1 MESISTPPHIDYL
14 KDFNHYT
21 TEFGDDFKASLNQF
35 QHDLML
41 HWREKKKQKIG
52 VSIQTKPMQQDK
64 SSCTRYEAVNQF
76 CQNLLNYKGKNGDEP
91 DFFKKG
97 CDKLDYDLKNEMGR
111 LQVSG
116 IGCRCHKGISNI
128 LCKFIDNKDAR
139 SWFIFYGQFILVNTP
154 SGKELLKK
162 YGEIIVD
169 IKKDIGRDTLA
180 VHEIVTSEAI
190 LYSQFV
196 QENPFTTITEV
207 SKQKEIKKVKNEQQV
222 QIGTLTKDLSE
233 VTIIDFFAFKNYV
246 EINFGS
252 FLDAWHT
259 KDSSK
264 SITKFIS
271 TTQDDKSERLLVI
284 ESIRNK
290 VQESLDSGNAFDSDA
305 KIRMTEVIE
314 QLDKATSLVDS
325 HYNNNGVVN
334 KAIRE
339 LTDWLDKTHRE
350 TDLAIRKNI
359 SELETK
365 LTYLESAK

>member
-97 CDKLDYDLKNEMGR
+97 CDKLDYDLKNEMER

-128 LCKFIDNKDAR
+128 LCKFIDNKDTR

-154 SGKELLKK
+154 SGKDLLKK
-162 YGEIIVD
+162 WGEVIVD

-180 VHEIVTSEAI
+180 VHEIVTSDAI
-190 LYSQFV
+190 LYSSFV
-196 QENPFTTITEV
+196 QENPFTTIVEV
-207 SKQKEIKKVKNEQQV
+207 SKQKEIKKIKNEQQT
-222 QIGTLTKDLSE
+222 QIATLTKDLSE

-252 FLDAWHT
+252 FLDAWHK

-264 SITKFIS
+264 SITKFIT
-271 TTQDDKSERLLVI
+271 TTQNDKSERLLVVK
-284 ESIRNK
+284 SIRNK
-290 VQESLDSGNAFDSDA
+290 IQEILDGGFAADEDE
-305 KIRMTEVIE
+305 KKRMNETIE
-314 QLDKATSLVDS
+314 LLDKIYAQVDAS
-325 HYNNNGVVN
+325 YDKSVTVNGKIN
-334 KAIRE
+334 S
-339 LTDWLDKTHRE
+339 LTDWMDKTHRDSSLSKKANITE
-350 TDLAIRKNI
+350 LNSKLIDLGSN
-359 SELETK
+359 
-365 LTYLESAK
+365 